1 MSLDLSS
8 HRMEGISGLSLVPH
22 PQRSFLNKMI
32 KPSDEPL
39 MASGFHSSHAYG
51 LHPFMPGSLG
61 ISPVRSGYGASYGF
75 RPQSNGIPSPKSP
88 IGRSIENQNENE
100 KKDDGKE
107 VKSCL
112 ICGDRATGLHYGII
126 SCEGCK
132 GFFKRSICNK
142 RVYRCTRS
150 KNCVMSR
157 KQRNRCQ
164 FCRLLKCLQM
174 GMNRKAIREDG
185 MPGGRNKSIGPVQIS
200 DEEIERILSGKDF
213 EEEAA
218 REEMQR
224 ENQHQPEQSNNA
236 YSHLPT
242 SNTGY
247 LPFLSPTANVR
258 DSTALLTPNSSSP
271 PMMNGLRG
279 IPVSN
284 AVSMGTGSIL
294 AGSSSQ
300 SQFMPQFQGVSLR
313 NTPYYPGIAAAAY
326 LPQLNQYQQLSQ
338 NQPNIDRSPESGFE
352 LSSASL
358 VEQLVLAED
367 TNTLSHIGPEYA
379 PKEQTISKDQLFAIL
394 CKVADEMLYRQIVW
408 IKKLPFFDSISIKD
422 HTTLLSTTWA
432 EIILLAALCVHEDQL
447 FGDLADITTK
457 YLPESEEL
465 SRFTDY
471 EMDILE
477 RVTYLYQKF
486 STLKIDKEEY
496 VIMKVINFLNQDIKG
511 LQEVDKVEEINK
523 RYWYAC
529 QRYTEHRAMD
539 RNAGRHNASPTASGA
554 SRFRDLM
561 LCLPDIRYV
570 AGKMLNIDI
579 SKLPLLFKAI
589 LHTCKLQK
597 AQSMQLAMAARQP
610 ANGISSDPPSPT
622 SSPLTRDR
630 RHPEMREDDKMAAA
644 ASMLDLTTHRHSTQN
659 LHHNAGS
666 VGPPSTSS
674 TASSSGQHPA
684 SASPRSSHGRS
695 SRDSAGDSS

>member
-1 MSLDLSS
+1 MDIAIFNSGYNYPDMNGVDLSRYTGWPS
-8 HRMEGISGLSLVPH
+8 QQPH
-22 PQRSFLNKMI
+22 PSNMGRGGMNNMDHNSPQVNSELNNN
-32 KPSDEPL
+32 
-39 MASGFHSSHAYG
+39 AYT
-51 LHPFMPGSLG
+51 
-61 ISPVRSGYGASYGF
+61 
-75 RPQSNGIPSPKSP
+75 
-88 IGRSIENQNENE
+88 
-100 KKDDGKE
+100 DDGKE

-218 REEMQR
+218 REEQQQQQQQMNLEQANNPYASMGHSSYMPLFSPGSGPQYPTNMISSSTGSPPLNNGMRNSSTSSSIPMNARSLMAGANSQLGFVPSMPGVHVR
-224 ENQHQPEQSNNA
+224 ENS
-236 YSHLPT
+236 
-242 SNTGY
+242 
-247 LPFLSPTANVR
+247 F
-258 DSTALLTPNSSSP
+258 
-271 PMMNGLRG
+271 
-279 IPVSN
+279 
-284 AVSMGTGSIL
+284 
-294 AGSSSQ
+294 
-300 SQFMPQFQGVSLR
+300 
-313 NTPYYPGIAAAAY
+313 YPG
-326 LPQLNQYQQLSQ
+326 LPPYQLPHVNRYSMQQGQ
-338 NQPNIDRSPESGFE
+338 QIHDRSPESASE
-352 LSSASL
+352 LTSTTL

-367 TNTLSHIGPEYA
+367 ASFLVSIGPDHGFNDV
-379 PKEQTISKDQLFAIL
+379 TISKDQLFSIL

-408 IKKLPFFDSISIKD
+408 IKKLPFFETISIKD

-447 FGDLADITTK
+447 FGDLADITSK
-457 YLPESEEL
+457 YLPDNDEL

-471 EMDILE
+471 EMEILE

-486 STLKIDKEEY
+486 SHLKIDREEY

-511 LQEVDKVEEINK
+511 LQEVERVEEINK

-529 QRYTEHRAMD
+529 QRYTELRAME
-539 RNAGRHNASPTASGA
+539 RNAGRSDASSNAAASGA

-561 LCLPDIRYV
+561 LCLPEIRYV
-570 AGKMLNIDI
+570 AGKMLNTDVT
-579 SKLPLLFKAI
+579 KLPLLFKAI

-597 AQSMQLAMAARQP
+597 LQSSQLIGRHQNDA
-610 ANGISSDPPSPT
+610 GGTSTPPSPT
-622 SSPLTRDR
+622 SSPTQPPRTVRD
-630 RHPEMREDDKMAAA
+630 DDKMAAA
-644 ASMLDLTTHRHSTQN
+644 ASMLDLTSDPSRLNHEQSVR
-659 LHHNAGS
+659 LHGSGS
-666 VGPPSTSS
+666 VGPPSSASTVSPGAHQTSS
-674 TASSSGQHPA
+674 
-684 SASPRSSHGRS
+684 SPRSSHGRS
-695 SRDSAGDSS
+695 SRDSAADSS